1 MKNTVTILRESL
13 FSIIRRLV
21 EEPERYARKPGRDF
35 TRKRTLTPAV
45 LIQLIVTMDEKSIWK
60 GLLGHFRRRIDTPSA
75 SAFVQ
80 QRQKLLPSALEDLF
94 HRFSDHLRPQKKF
107 RGYRLL
113 AADGSSLKSGAYPA
127 DKDAY
132 RSGTE
137 RQHGWNLFHIN
148 ALFDLENGIYTDVI
162 VQKEHTKHES
172 RALREMA
179 VRSAITDPV
188 IVLAD
193 RNYEAYN
200 NFACLEKR
208 GWKYLI
214 RIKDHERKNA
224 YGLKLPDE
232 PEFDL
237 PIRMTLGRLT
247 PQQLRQQGIP
257 VPEHYYRLPNSIPFD
272 FLGTESTDFYPFSS
286 SVRFLSKTDRN
297 PCFLGTE
304 STDFYPFSTRIV
316 RLTLKDGRTQLLITN
331 LDAEQFPLSAL
342 RELYAQRWGIETS
355 FRELK
360 YTVGLIHLHSR
371 KSDLV
376 LQEIF
381 AAFTVFNF
389 TQAVAWS
396 ADEGCGHSKYKRRV
410 NFAHAVYLCCEALR
424 GKSAEI
430 TGLLERT
437 LTPRRPDRFY
447 PRPKIT
453 GNRLSAMYVSAR

>member
-1 MKNTVTILRESL
+1 M
-13 FSIIRRLV
+13 
-21 EEPERYARKPGRDF
+21 
-35 TRKRTLTPAV
+35 
-45 LIQLIVTMDEKSIWK
+45 
-60 GLLGHFRRRIDTPSA
+60 
-75 SAFVQ
+75 
-80 QRQKLLPSALEDLF
+80 
-94 HRFSDHLRPQKKF
+94 
-107 RGYRLL
+107 
-113 AADGSSLKSGAYPA
+113 
-127 DKDAY
+127 
-132 RSGTE
+132 
-137 RQHGWNLFHIN
+137 FHIN

-172 RALREMA
+172 RALHQMA
-179 VRSAITDPV
+179 VRSVITDPV

-200 NFACLEKR
+200 NFACLEKK

-224 YGLKLPDE
+224 YSVKLPAA

-237 PIRMTLGRLT
+237 PVRMTLGRLT
-247 PQQLRQQGIP
+247 PQQLKQHGVP

-272 FLGTESTDFYPFSS
+272 FLDTESADFYPFSA
-286 SVRFLSKTDRN
+286 
-297 PCFLGTE
+297 
-304 STDFYPFSTRIV
+304 RIV

-331 LDAEQFPLSAL
+331 LDAEQFPPSAL
-342 RELYAQRWGIETS
+342 RELYVRRWGIETS

-371 KSDLV
+371 KTDLV

-389 TQAVAWS
+389 TRAAAWNTN
-396 ADEGCGHSKYKRRV
+396 EVCGSSKYKRRV
-410 NFAHAVYLCCEALR
+410 NFAHAVYLCCEVLR
-424 GKSAEI
+424 GKSAEM

-437 LTPRRPDRFY
+437 LTPRRPDRYY
-447 PRPKIT
+447 PRPKIA

>member
-1 MKNTVTILRESL
+1 MKNTVTILRERL
-13 FSIIRRLV
+13 FSIIRRLG
-21 EEPERYARKPGRDF
+21 EEPARYARKPGRDF

-45 LIQLIVTMDEKSIWK
+45 LIQLIVTMDEKSVWK
-60 GLLGHFRRRIDTPSA
+60 GLLRHFRRRIDTPSA

-113 AADGSSLKSGAYPA
+113 AADGSSLKSGAYSA

-132 RSGTE
+132 RPGTE

-148 ALFDLENGIYTDVI
+148 ALFDIKNGIYTDVI

-172 RALREMA
+172 TALREMA
-179 VRSAITDPV
+179 ERSAITDPV

-193 RNYEAYN
+193 RNYESYN

-214 RIKDHERKNA
+214 RIKDRDRKNA
-224 YGLKLPDE
+224 YGVKLPDT

-237 PIRMTLGRLT
+237 PVRMTLGRLT
-247 PQQLRQQGIP
+247 PQQLQQRGVP

-272 FLGTESTDFYPFSS
+272 YLDAESTDFYEFSA
-286 SVRFLSKTDRN
+286 
-297 PCFLGTE
+297 
-304 STDFYPFSTRIV
+304 RIV
-316 RLTLKDGRTQLLITN
+316 RLTLKDGSAQLLITD

-342 RELYAQRWGIETS
+342 RELYARRWGIETS

-360 YTVGLIHLHSR
+360 YTVGLIPLHSR

-389 TQAVAWS
+389 TRAAAWNANES
-396 ADEGCGHSKYKRRV
+396 CGSSKYKRRV

-424 GKSAEI
+424 GRIGEVA
-430 TGLLERT
+430 GLLERT
-437 LTPRRPDRFY
+437 LQPCRPGRFY
-447 PRPKIT
+447 PRPKIAD
-453 GNRLSAMYVSAR
+453 NRLSAMYVSAR

>member
-1 MKNTVTILRESL
+1 MQPSPENELIFREAAHEKTVMILRERL
-13 FSIIRRLV
+13 FSIIRRLG
-21 EEPERYARKPGRDF
+21 EEPEWYARKPGRDF

-45 LIQLIVTMDEKSIWK
+45 LIHLILAMGEKSVWK
-60 GLLGHFRRRIDTPSA
+60 GLLGYFRRRIDTPSA

-94 HRFSDHLRPQKKF
+94 HRFSDRLRPQKKF

-113 AADGSSLKSGAYPA
+113 AVDGSSLKSGAYPA

-132 RSGTE
+132 RPGTE
-137 RQHGWNLFHIN
+137 RQHSWNLFHIN

-162 VQKEHTKHES
+162 VQKEHTKYES
-172 RALREMA
+172 RALRQMA
-179 VRSAITDPV
+179 VRSVITDPV

-200 NFACLEKR
+200 NFASLEKK

-224 YGLKLPDE
+224 YGVKLPDT

-237 PIRMTLGRLT
+237 PVRMTLGRLT
-247 PQQLRQQGIP
+247 PQQLKQRGVP

-272 FLGTESTDFYPFSS
+272 FPDTESAAFYEFSA
-286 SVRFLSKTDRN
+286 
-297 PCFLGTE
+297 
-304 STDFYPFSTRIV
+304 RIV
-316 RLTLKDGRTQLLITN
+316 RLTLKDGKTQLLITN

-342 RELYAQRWGIETS
+342 RDLYTRRWGIETS

-389 TQAVAWS
+389 TQAAAWS
-396 ADEGCGHSKYKRRV
+396 TDEDCGHSKYTRRV

-437 LTPRRPDRFY
+437 LTPRRPDRYY
-447 PRPKIT
+447 PRPKIAD
-453 GNRLSAMYVSAR
+453 NRLSAMYVSAR

>member
-1 MKNTVTILRESL
+1 MKNTVLTLRERL
-13 FSIIRRLV
+13 FSIIRRLG

-35 TRKRTLTPAV
+35 TRKQALTPAV
-45 LIQLIVTMDEKSIWK
+45 LIRLILAMDEKSIWK
-60 GLLGHFRRRIDTPSA
+60 GLLGHFHRRIDTPSA
-75 SAFVQ
+75 STFVH

-94 HRFSDHLRPQKKF
+94 HRFSDQLRPQKKF

-132 RSGTE
+132 QPGTE
-137 RQHGWNLFHIN
+137 RQHSWNLFHIN
-148 ALFDLENGIYTDVI
+148 ALFDLESGIYTDVI
-162 VQKEHTKHES
+162 VQKEHVKHES
-172 RALREMA
+172 RALRQMA
-179 VRSAITDPV
+179 VRSVITDPV

-200 NFACLEKR
+200 NSACLEKR

-224 YGLKLPDE
+224 SGVKLPDT

-237 PIRMTLGRLT
+237 PVRMTLGRLT
-247 PQQLRQQGIP
+247 PQQLKQRGIP

-272 FLGTESTDFYPFSS
+272 FLGTESTAFYEFSA
-286 SVRFLSKTDRN
+286 
-297 PCFLGTE
+297 
-304 STDFYPFSTRIV
+304 RIV

-331 LDAEQFPLSAL
+331 LDAEQFPPSAL
-342 RELYAQRWGIETS
+342 RELYARRWGIETS
-355 FRELK
+355 FRKLK

-381 AAFTVFNF
+381 SAFTVFNF
-389 TQAVAWS
+389 A
-396 ADEGCGHSKYKRRV
+396 
-410 NFAHAVYLCCEALR
+410 
-424 GKSAEI
+424 
-430 TGLLERT
+430 
-437 LTPRRPDRFY
+437 
-447 PRPKIT
+447 
-453 GNRLSAMYVSAR
+453 

>member
-1 MKNTVTILRESL
+1 MKNTVTILRERL

-21 EEPERYARKPGRDF
+21 EEPERYARKPDRDF

-94 HRFSDHLRPQKKF
+94 HRFSDQLRPQKKF

-172 RALREMA
+172 RALCEMA

-193 RNYEAYN
+193 RNHQSR
-200 NFACLEKR
+200 CLEHKR
-208 GWKYLI
+208 RLWS
-214 RIKDHERKNA
+214 
-224 YGLKLPDE
+224 LKIQAP
-232 PEFDL
+232 
-237 PIRMTLGRLT
+237 
-247 PQQLRQQGIP
+247 
-257 VPEHYYRLPNSIPFD
+257 
-272 FLGTESTDFYPFSS
+272 
-286 SVRFLSKTDRN
+286 
-297 PCFLGTE
+297 
-304 STDFYPFSTRIV
+304 
-316 RLTLKDGRTQLLITN
+316 
-331 LDAEQFPLSAL
+331 
-342 RELYAQRWGIETS
+342 RELCPRSLPVLRSLA
-355 FRELK
+355 
-360 YTVGLIHLHSR
+360 R
-371 KSDLV
+371 KK
-376 LQEIF
+376 
-381 AAFTVFNF
+381 
-389 TQAVAWS
+389 
-396 ADEGCGHSKYKRRV
+396 C
-410 NFAHAVYLCCEALR
+410 
-424 GKSAEI
+424 
-430 TGLLERT
+430 
-437 LTPRRPDRFY
+437 
-447 PRPKIT
+447 
-453 GNRLSAMYVSAR
+453 

>member
-1 MKNTVTILRESL
+1 MKNTVTMLREML
-13 FSIIRRLV
+13 FSIIRRIG
-21 EEPERYARKPGRDF
+21 ENPERYARKPGRDF
-35 TRKRTLTPAV
+35 TRKRMLTPDV
-45 LIQLIVTMDEKSIWK
+45 LIYLVLTMDEKSVWK
-60 GLLGHFRRRIDTPSA
+60 GLLGHFCRRIDTPSA

-94 HRFSDHLRPQKKF
+94 HRFSDRLRPQKKF

-132 RSGTE
+132 RPGTQ

-162 VQKEHTKHES
+162 AQKEHTKHES

-188 IVLAD
+188 ILLAD

-214 RIKDHERKNA
+214 RIRDCNRKNA
-224 YGLKLPDE
+224 YGVKLSDE

-237 PIRMTLGRLT
+237 PARMTLGRLT
-247 PQQLRQQGIP
+247 PQQLKQHGVP
-257 VPEHYYRLPNSIPFD
+257 VPEHYYRLPNSLPFD
-272 FLGTESTDFYPFSS
+272 FPNTESMAFYEFSA
-286 SVRFLSKTDRN
+286 
-297 PCFLGTE
+297 
-304 STDFYPFSTRIV
+304 RIV

-342 RELYAQRWGIETS
+342 RELYARRWGIETS

-410 NFAHAVYLCCEALR
+410 NFAHAVYLCCKALR

>member
-1 MKNTVTILRESL
+1 MKNTVTILRERL

-35 TRKRTLTPAV
+35 TRKRMLAPDV
-45 LIQLIVTMDEKSIWK
+45 LIYLVLTMDEKSIWK

-172 RALREMA
+172 RALRQMA
-179 VRSAITDPV
+179 VRSVITDPV
-188 IVLAD
+188 IVMAD

-247 PQQLRQQGIP
+247 PQQLKQRGIP

-272 FLGTESTDFYPFSS
+272 FLDTESAAFYEFSA
-286 SVRFLSKTDRN
+286 
-297 PCFLGTE
+297 
-304 STDFYPFSTRIV
+304 RIV
-316 RLTLKDGRTQLLITN
+316 RLMLKDGKTQLLITN
-331 LDAEQFPLSAL
+331 LDTEQFPPSAL
-342 RELYAQRWGIETS
+342 RELYARRWGIILAGEEIILGTVLPPVLFQLS
-355 FRELK
+355 KALLRENGTPVFSTFAFCNGDLHGVAVNIAHTK
-360 YTVGLIHLHSR
+360 PNRFGDAQTGRVHNNRYHTVSWRFEAGEQRVKLLPGQHDRQLI
-371 KSDLV
+371 
-376 LQEIF
+376 F
-381 AAFTVFNF
+381 
-389 TQAVAWS
+389 
-396 ADEGCGHSKYKRRV
+396 
-410 NFAHAVYLCCEALR
+410 
-424 GKSAEI
+424 
-430 TGLLERT
+430 
-437 LTPRRPDRFY
+437 
-447 PRPKIT
+447 
-453 GNRLSAMYVSAR
+453 

>member
-1 MKNTVTILRESL
+1 MKKTVMILRERL
-13 FSIIRRLV
+13 FSIIRRLG
-21 EEPERYARKPGRDF
+21 EKPERYARKPGRDF

-45 LIQLIVTMDEKSIWK
+45 LIHLILAMGEKSVWK
-60 GLLGHFRRRIDTPSA
+60 GLLGYFRRRIDTP

-94 HRFSDHLRPQKKF
+94 HRFSDRLRPQKKF

-113 AADGSSLKSGAYPA
+113 AVDGSSLKSGAYPA

-132 RSGTE
+132 RPGTE
-137 RQHGWNLFHIN
+137 RQHSWNLFHIN

-214 RIKDHERKNA
+214 RIRDCNRKNA
-224 YGLKLPDE
+224 YGVKLPDE

-237 PIRMTLGRLT
+237 PVRMTLGRLT
-247 PQQLRQQGIP
+247 LQQLKQHGVP

-272 FLGTESTDFYPFSS
+272 FLDTESAAFYEFSA
-286 SVRFLSKTDRN
+286 
-297 PCFLGTE
+297 
-304 STDFYPFSTRIV
+304 RIV

-331 LDAEQFPLSAL
+331 LDTEQFPPSAL
-342 RELYAQRWGIETS
+342 RELYARRWGIETS

-389 TQAVAWS
+389 ARAAAWS
-396 ADEGCGHSKYKRRV
+396 ADEDCGSSKYKRRV

-430 TGLLERT
+430 IGLLERT
-437 LTPRRPDRFY
+437 LTPRRPDRYY
-447 PRPKIT
+447 PRPKIAD
-453 GNRLSAMYVSAR
+453 NRLSAMYVSAR

>member
-1 MKNTVTILRESL
+1 M
-13 FSIIRRLV
+13 
-21 EEPERYARKPGRDF
+21 
-35 TRKRTLTPAV
+35 
-45 LIQLIVTMDEKSIWK
+45 
-60 GLLGHFRRRIDTPSA
+60 
-75 SAFVQ
+75 
-80 QRQKLLPSALEDLF
+80 
-94 HRFSDHLRPQKKF
+94 
-107 RGYRLL
+107 
-113 AADGSSLKSGAYPA
+113 DGSSLKSGAYPA

-132 RSGTE
+132 RPGTE
-137 RQHGWNLFHIN
+137 RQHSWNLFHIN

-162 VQKEHTKHES
+162 VQKEHTKYES
-172 RALREMA
+172 RALRQMA
-179 VRSAITDPV
+179 VRSVITDPV

-200 NFACLEKR
+200 NFASLEKK

-224 YGLKLPDE
+224 YGVKLPDT

-237 PIRMTLGRLT
+237 PVRMTLGRLT
-247 PQQLRQQGIP
+247 PQQLKQRGVP

-272 FLGTESTDFYPFSS
+272 FPDTESAAFYEFSA
-286 SVRFLSKTDRN
+286 
-297 PCFLGTE
+297 
-304 STDFYPFSTRIV
+304 RIV
-316 RLTLKDGRTQLLITN
+316 RLTLKDGKTQLLITN

-342 RELYAQRWGIETS
+342 RDLYTRRWGIETS

-389 TQAVAWS
+389 TQAAAWS
-396 ADEGCGHSKYKRRV
+396 TDEDCGHSKYTRRV

>member
-1 MKNTVTILRESL
+1 MKNTVTILRERL

-21 EEPERYARKPGRDF
+21 EEPERYARKPDRDF

-162 VQKEHTKHES
+162 V
-172 RALREMA
+172 
-179 VRSAITDPV
+179 
-188 IVLAD
+188 LAD

-200 NFACLEKR
+200 NLACLEKR

-272 FLGTESTDFYPFSS
+272 FLGTESTAFYEFSA
-286 SVRFLSKTDRN
+286 
-297 PCFLGTE
+297 
-304 STDFYPFSTRIV
+304 RIV

-342 RELYAQRWGIETS
+342 RELYARRWGIETS

>member
-1 MKNTVTILRESL
+1 MKNTVTILRERL

-21 EEPERYARKPGRDF
+21 EEPERYARKPDRDF

-75 SAFVQ
+75 FEA
-80 QRQKLLPSALEDLF
+80 LF
-94 HRFSDHLRPQKKF
+94 HQFSDQLRPQKKF
-107 RGYRLL
+107 LGYRLL

-127 DKDAY
+127 DEDAY

-137 RQHGWNLFHIN
+137 RQHGWNLFHIS

-179 VRSAITDPV
+179 VRSAITVPV

-214 RIKDHERKNA
+214 CIKDHERKNA

-272 FLGTESTDFYPFSS
+272 FLDTESADFYPFSA
-286 SVRFLSKTDRN
+286 
-297 PCFLGTE
+297 
-304 STDFYPFSTRIV
+304 RIV
-316 RLTLKDGRTQLLITN
+316 RLTLKGGRT
-331 LDAEQFPLSAL
+331 
-342 RELYAQRWGIETS
+342 
-355 FRELK
+355 
-360 YTVGLIHLHSR
+360 
-371 KSDLV
+371 
-376 LQEIF
+376 
-381 AAFTVFNF
+381 
-389 TQAVAWS
+389 
-396 ADEGCGHSKYKRRV
+396 
-410 NFAHAVYLCCEALR
+410 
-424 GKSAEI
+424 
-430 TGLLERT
+430 
-437 LTPRRPDRFY
+437 
-447 PRPKIT
+447 
-453 GNRLSAMYVSAR
+453 

>member
-1 MKNTVTILRESL
+1 MKKTVMILRERL

-35 TRKRTLTPAV
+35 TRKRALTPAV
-45 LIQLIVTMDEKSIWK
+45 LIHLILAMGEKSVWK
-60 GLLGHFRRRIDTPSA
+60 GLLGYFRRRIDTPSA

-94 HRFSDHLRPQKKF
+94 HRFSDRLRPQKKF

-132 RSGTE
+132 RPGTE
-137 RQHGWNLFHIN
+137 RQHSWNLFHIN

-172 RALREMA
+172 RALRQMA
-179 VRSAITDPV
+179 VRSVITDPV

-200 NFACLEKR
+200 NFACLEKK

-224 YGLKLPDE
+224 YSVKLPAA

-237 PIRMTLGRLT
+237 PVRMTLGRLT
-247 PQQLRQQGIP
+247 PQQLKQRGIP

-272 FLGTESTDFYPFSS
+272 FLDTESAAFYE
-286 SVRFLSKTDRN
+286 LSA
-297 PCFLGTE
+297 
-304 STDFYPFSTRIV
+304 RIV
-316 RLTLKDGRTQLLITN
+316 RLMLKDGKTQLLITN
-331 LDAEQFPLSAL
+331 LDTEQFPPSAL
-342 RELYAQRWGIETS
+342 RELYARRWGIETS

-389 TQAVAWS
+389 TQAVTWS
-396 ADEGCGHSKYKRRV
+396 TDAGCGHSKYKRRV
-410 NFAHAVYLCCEALR
+410 NFAHAVYLCCEVLR
-424 GKSAEI
+424 GKSVEI
-430 TGLLERT
+430 TALLERA
-437 LTPRRPDRFY
+437 LTPRRPDRYY
-447 PRPKIT
+447 PRPKIAD
-453 GNRLSAMYVSAR
+453 NRLSAMYVSAR

>member
-1 MKNTVTILRESL
+1 MKKTVMILRERL
-13 FSIIRRLV
+13 FSIIRRLG

-45 LIQLIVTMDEKSIWK
+45 LIHLILAMGEKSVWK
-60 GLLGHFRRRIDTPSA
+60 GLLGYFRRRIDTPSA

-94 HRFSDHLRPQKKF
+94 HRFSDRLRPPKKF

-113 AADGSSLKSGAYPA
+113 AVDGSSLKSGAYPA

-162 VQKEHTKHES
+162 VQKEHAKHES

-188 IVLAD
+188 ILLAD

-200 NFACLEKR
+200 NFACLEKK

-224 YGLKLPDE
+224 YSVKLPAA

-237 PIRMTLGRLT
+237 PVRMTLGRLT
-247 PQQLRQQGIP
+247 PQQLKQRGIP

-272 FLGTESTDFYPFSS
+272 FLD
-286 SVRFLSKTDRN
+286 
-297 PCFLGTE
+297 
-304 STDFYPFSTRIV
+304 
-316 RLTLKDGRTQLLITN
+316 TN
-331 LDAEQFPLSAL
+331 LDTEQFPPSAL
-342 RELYAQRWGIETS
+342 RELYARRWGIETS

-389 TQAVAWS
+389 ARAAAWS
-396 ADEGCGHSKYKRRV
+396 ADEDCGHSKYTRRV

-437 LTPRRPDRFY
+437 LTPRRPDRYY
-447 PRPKIT
+447 PRPKIAD
-453 GNRLSAMYVSAR
+453 NRLSAMYVSAR

>member
-1 MKNTVTILRESL
+1 MKNTVLTLRERL
-13 FSIIRRLV
+13 FSIIRRLG
-21 EEPERYARKPGRDF
+21 EEPERYARNPGRDF
-35 TRKRTLTPAV
+35 TRKRTLTPEI
-45 LIQLIVTMDEKSIWK
+45 LIYLIVTMDEKSIWK
-60 GLLGHFRRRIDTPSA
+60 GLLRHFRRRIDTPSA

-94 HRFSDHLRPQKKF
+94 HQFSDHLRPQKKF

-132 RSGTE
+132 RPGTA

-148 ALFDLENGIYTDVI
+148 ALFDLENDIYTDVI

-172 RALREMA
+172 RALRQMA
-179 VRSAITDPV
+179 VRSVITDPV
-188 IVLAD
+188 ILLAD

-200 NFACLEKR
+200 NFACLEKK

-214 RIKDHERKNA
+214 RLKDSNRRNA
-224 YGLKLPDE
+224 YGIKLPDE

-237 PIRMTLGRLT
+237 AVRMTLGRLT
-247 PQQLRQQGIP
+247 PQQLKQHSIS

-272 FLGTESTDFYPFSS
+272 FLDVESTDFYEFSA
-286 SVRFLSKTDRN
+286 
-297 PCFLGTE
+297 
-304 STDFYPFSTRIV
+304 RIV
-316 RLTLKDGRTQLLITN
+316 RLQLKDGRTQLLLTN
-331 LDAEQFPLSAL
+331 LDAAQFPLSEIRA
-342 RELYAQRWGIETS
+342 LYARRWGIETS

-360 YTVGLIHLHSR
+360 YTVGLMHLHSR
-371 KSDLV
+371 KSALV

-389 TQAVAWS
+389 MQAAAWS
-396 ADEGCGHSKYKRRV
+396 ANEDCGSSKYKRRV

-430 TGLLERT
+430 TELLERT
-437 LTPRRPDRFY
+437 LTPRRPDRVY
-447 PRPKIT
+447 PRPKIAD
-453 GNRLSAMYVSAR
+453 NRLSAMYVSAR